1 MALGAVQFHPVDDE
15 AIGDDFVP
23 IAAFL
28 LRMRQFGIMDRRM
41 VDAFE
46 SVPRE
51 QFMSSDGRRAPL
63 FAERPQPIDCG
74 QLNTPPILAARMLEA
89 LAPTTRCRVLEIG
102 TGTGYLTAVLAR
114 LSRRVYT
121 IDRFRTLVAAA
132 QARFEMLRI
141 SNISAA
147 FGDGLIGWPDK
158 GPFERIIC
166 SASAPAV
173 PQAFIESLT
182 TSGTLV
188 MPIGPDDGI
197 QTMTRFMRVDRQLV
211 ATPIAPVRMVPL
223 IRGRAAAL

>member
-1 MALGAVQFHPVDDE
+1 MALGAVQFHAVDEEAVDD
-15 AIGDDFVP
+15 GFVP

-74 QLNTPPILAARMLEA
+74 QLNTPPIVAARMIEA
-89 LAPTTRCRVLEIG
+89 LAPTTRCRVFEIG
-102 TGTGYLTAVLAR
+102 TGTGYLTAVLSR

-132 QARFEMLRI
+132 QNRFEMLRI
-141 SNISAA
+141 GNISSS

-158 GPFERIIC
+158 GPFDRIIC

-211 ATPIAPVRMVPL
+211 ATPICPVRMVPL